1 MVDPTP
7 FDKFVKQHGG
17 PPSLEDENL
26 MIEYEDGKIKVY
38 YASVYGS
45 DFVKV
50 PKGFFTSQTIYRN
63 FCVDVAKRLPAKRAG
78 IDFDRYVNQALDQA
92 TLLETPP
99 GMEEGAVVRH
109 AIFSTLWNYRT
120 TWHPSG
126 GKRENAERYCDYDN
140 PERVKRSVEKGDP
153 AFIETRPEG
162 PGYPEMFIRINALMD
177 HMTFLQSQ
185 GQFERKI
192 LREEVVY
199 ELKKISR
206 QPYPAT
212 GVSPRR
218 LRSTY
223 PIPCSIYEEWKT
235 DDSAADERE
244 ELGYQN
250 R

>member
-7 FDKFVKQHGG
+7 FDKFAKQHGG
-17 PPSLEDENL
+17 PTSGDEDL
-26 MIEYEDGKIKVY
+26 LIEYQDDGDIKVY
-38 YASVYGS
+38 WASVYGS
-45 DFVKV
+45 NFVKC
-50 PKGFFTSQTIYRN
+50 PKGFFTSQTVYRN

-92 TLLETPP
+92 TIRETPP
-99 GMEEGAVVRH
+99 GMEEGAVVKH
-109 AIFSTLWNYRT
+109 AIFYTLWNSRLV
-120 TWHPSG
+120 H
-126 GKRENAERYCDYDN
+126 GKENAERYCDYDN
-140 PERVKRSVEKGDP
+140 PERIKHSVERGDP

-162 PGYPEMFIRINALMD
+162 PGYPELFIRINALMD
-177 HMTFLQSQ
+177 CMTHLQSL
-185 GQFERKI
+185 GLFERKI

-199 ELKKISR
+199 ELTKISR
-206 QPYPAT
+206 LPYPAT

-223 PIPCSIYEEWKT
+223 PIPYSMYVDWKT
-235 DDSAADERE
+235 DDPATDERE